1 MNKFKYIILYGLLAI
16 NITAKAND
24 HKNPYYQE
32 ESKSK
37 KAWEIGIGGTLQ
49 QLNRVYFS
57 NFQKADIGYNYD
69 IKLRHALWGGDIYLA
84 RELNKYFFLDFTVG
98 MGGANVYNI
107 DAEKKTKLFYTGSL
121 GIQWRLSP
129 YFKSKYIDP
138 YFRLGINYIHRE
150 WMVDYDGS
158 QTVDKDLMQWVMTN
172 VKNKNGEDQRNL
184 MAISAGVGVNLWF
197 NNKVGMGM
205 QANYLRMP
213 NFIQKQ
219 KNVADAL
226 QGIVRLLFRF
236 GGENKKNIDFI
247 ERTVFE
253 KVEIPVEKI
262 IEKEIVIEKENEVLL
277 LFQNLNFYF
286 DSARVLPDSE
296 IILDKIAD
304 SLKKMTNQHILITG
318 YTDSKGDKRYNL
330 QLSRRRAAA
339 VVQSLERRGV
349 PPEMLKSRGVG
360 MSISTVPAHYNNELR
375 QWDRKVTVEIIT
387 NNEYWN
393 FLKKSDL

>member
-1 MNKFKYIILYGLLAI
+1 
-16 NITAKAND
+16 
-24 HKNPYYQE
+24 
-32 ESKSK
+32 
-37 KAWEIGIGGTLQ
+37 
-49 QLNRVYFS
+49 
-57 NFQKADIGYNYD
+57 
-69 IKLRHALWGGDIYLA
+69 
-84 RELNKYFFLDFTVG
+84 